1 MKRKLKSIVS
11 LRLPLAY
18 IPSYH
23 TVFEWEDILG
33 QKLNLL
39 NVCLKQIHLTFFR
52 RLERLGLTN
61 CYHYLL
67 PKSKSLKIIF
77 IMTATTKGN
86 GMLDK
91 NTIPVIVDFWL
102 TEDLLQDFY
111 KTYKFCPIVLITSAE
126 VMSFLKEH
134 NCPLPIEHW
143 PLSLPDNIA
152 VEEQAKQY
160 DFCFIGRKDPFFV
173 EKVERYANE
182 HKDFEYV
189 INVGDISKREYYTN
203 KGRLISK
210 DGCREAY
217 LDIIKKSKIC
227 VYSTPGI
234 DKAKDVKG
242 RFNQVTPRLL
252 ELDVYKRQGRSQV
265 LPSGRSGT
273 TVGRPHQGTY
283 PAGLEPDQNLIPR
296 TGAHHGSTRHEV
308 CSQTAPASGTGQIR
322 ARWRKMQRYMW
333 QDTAD

>member
-1 MKRKLKSIVS
+1 
-11 LRLPLAY
+11 
-18 IPSYH
+18 
-23 TVFEWEDILG
+23 
-33 QKLNLL
+33 
-39 NVCLKQIHLTFFR
+39 
-52 RLERLGLTN
+52 
-61 CYHYLL
+61 
-67 PKSKSLKIIF
+67 
-77 IMTATTKGN
+77 MTATTKGN

-252 ELDVYKRQGRSQV
+252 ELLAGGCYVLGHYPDNPDTEYYDLKSIVPQIQSYDQFELLMNYYRSQ
-265 LPSGRSGT
+265 P
-273 TVGRPHQGTY
+273 
-283 PAGLEPDQNLIPR
+283 PR
-296 TGAHHGSTRHEV
+296 DIQECRKYVANHYTSTRV
-308 CSQTAPASGTGQIR
+308 DMLKKILV
-322 ARWRKMQRYMW
+322 KYNI
-333 QDTAD
+333 DI